1 MIKIKT
7 FLNVSYAEKDAV
19 RELGAK
25 WDHVHKKWY
34 WEGLV
39 TPEIQRYLVDGRSFE
54 DRYEAALDK
63 FRSKT
68 K

>member
-7 FLNVSYAEKDAV
+7 FLNVSYAEKDAI

-39 TPEIQRYLVDGRSFE
+39 TPEIQKYLNNKKSFE
-54 DRYEAALDK
+54 DRYQEALDK